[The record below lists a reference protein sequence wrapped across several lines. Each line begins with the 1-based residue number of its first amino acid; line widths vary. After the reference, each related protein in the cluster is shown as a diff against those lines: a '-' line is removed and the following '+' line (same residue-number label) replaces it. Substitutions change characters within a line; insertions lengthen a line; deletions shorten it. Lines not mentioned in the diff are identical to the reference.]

1 MSYKSSQNVKN
12 ICGKKLEKHVKRSF
26 FIKQVREFFFTQ
38 VAKYHFLNNL
48 LDLGDYDV
56 MLNKQ
61 IHQHKFPLAAK
72 AE

>member
-1 MSYKSSQNVKN
+1 MLK
-12 ICGKKLEKHVKRSF
+12 GLF

-48 LDLGDYDV
+48 LDLADYDV
-56 MLNKQ
+56 TLNKQ

>member
-12 ICGKKLEKHVKRSF
+12 ICGKKLEKHVKSSF
-26 FIKQVREFFFTQ
+26 FYWVGEGIFLYPGGKI
-38 VAKYHFLNNL
+38 AFLNNL
-48 LDLGDYDV
+48 PDLGDYDV

>member
-1 MSYKSSQNVKN
+1 MLKGLFL
-12 ICGKKLEKHVKRSF
+12 IE
-26 FIKQVREFFFTQ
+26 QVREFFFTQ

-48 LDLGDYDV
+48 LDLGDHDV